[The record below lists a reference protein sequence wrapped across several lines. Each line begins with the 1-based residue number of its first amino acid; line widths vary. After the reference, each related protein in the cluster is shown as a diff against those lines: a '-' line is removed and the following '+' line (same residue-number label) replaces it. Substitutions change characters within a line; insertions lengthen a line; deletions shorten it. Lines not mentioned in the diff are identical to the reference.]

1 VSFRRHSL
9 RGEGEKRKKERNVSG
24 PDDHETTRKEISATI
39 IIIPP
44 HFFWDIIGRSGKR
57 ETGLGWGS
65 GHILL
70 PAYLSGKA
78 YTHGR
83 NAFGAGE
90 VLEREWGLM
99 FEERKGREKE
109 EDEKLEP
116 GKPQNQNN
124 KEVSF
129 LPDLDV
135 FPFEVPHAK
144 VNRESYCCCC

>member
-1 VSFRRHSL
+1 M
-9 RGEGEKRKKERNVSG
+9 SG
-24 PDDHETTRKEISATI
+24 PDDHETTRKEISATII

-65 GHILL
+65 GHIFL

-83 NAFGAGE
+83 DAFGAGE

-99 FEERKGREKE
+99 FEERKGREKKMMRSWSPE
-109 EDEKLEP
+109 NHKTKTTKRCP
-116 GKPQNQNN
+116 
-124 KEVSF
+124 SF
-129 LPDLDV
+129 LTWTF
-135 FPFEVPHAK
+135 FPSRFHTQK
-144 VNRESYCCCC
+144 